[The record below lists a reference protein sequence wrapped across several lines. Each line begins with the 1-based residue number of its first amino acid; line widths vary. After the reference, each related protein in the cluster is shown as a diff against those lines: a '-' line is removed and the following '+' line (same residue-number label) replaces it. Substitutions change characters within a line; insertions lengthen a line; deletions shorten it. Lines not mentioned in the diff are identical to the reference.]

1 MYPDCRQRRGAG
13 RFGCTA
19 RTSVEICHLI
29 VVLSG
34 HPAKPVK
41 PYRFAELKVAKE
53 NDRQQQARVLRQISR
68 QRDLR

>member
-13 RFGCTA
+13 RCG

-34 HPAKPVK
+34 HPTKPVK
-41 PYRFAELKVAKE
+41 PYALP
-53 NDRQQQARVLRQISR
+53 N
-68 QRDLR
+68 

>member
-13 RFGCTA
+13 RTA
-19 RTSVEICHLI
+19 RTSVAICYPI

-41 PYRFAELKVAKE
+41 PDAFP
-53 NDRQQQARVLRQISR
+53 N
-68 QRDLR
+68 